1 VTDDGLAAKSRRARR
16 KCPVCGEPA
25 TDEFRPFCS
34 RKCSKI
40 DLNRWLSGRYVIPAT
55 EETPSGREN
64 GEE

>member
-1 VTDDGLAAKSRRARR
+1 MAFRQRR
-16 KCPVCGEPA
+16 KAGARGANVRSVA